1 MDESRFAFCNAGHYN
16 RADET
21 RRSDIRAEL
30 VFMV

>member
-21 RRSDIRAEL
+21 SCSIAGVEL